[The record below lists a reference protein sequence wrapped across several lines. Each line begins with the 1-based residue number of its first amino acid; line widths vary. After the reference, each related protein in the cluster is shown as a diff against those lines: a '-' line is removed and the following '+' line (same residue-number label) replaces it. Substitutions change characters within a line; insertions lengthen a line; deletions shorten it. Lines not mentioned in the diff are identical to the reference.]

1 MLEYMG
7 MLMAEL
13 HSSDSAS
20 PAQAH
25 IITNW
30 SLIDAVSGNAQVY
43 GHGYGCAALLKF
55 SLTST
60 STCSTLSDTQYYSLI
75 LHQAIKIK
83 PNINYKLC
91 EGTLG

>member
-7 MLMAEL
+7 MFMAEL

-43 GHGYGCAALLKF
+43 GHVHGCAALLKF

-60 STCSTLSDTQYYSLI
+60 STRSTLSDASIQFGHKRSI
-75 LHQAIKIK
+75 LFIDFT
-83 PNINYKLC
+83 PSN
-91 EGTLG
+91 